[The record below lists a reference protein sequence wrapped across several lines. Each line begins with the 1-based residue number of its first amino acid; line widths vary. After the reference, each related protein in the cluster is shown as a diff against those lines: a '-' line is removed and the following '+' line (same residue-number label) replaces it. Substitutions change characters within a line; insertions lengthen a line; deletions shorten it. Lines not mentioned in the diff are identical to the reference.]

1 MNPIE
6 FNAYLETL
14 NIIRAKQD
22 PDTRYKI
29 AVIRET
35 SPVHNK
41 VYRNWLNRE
50 LGLED
55 LYQDL
60 LAQESA
66 SLQIAYP
73 KPVPDQP
80 LNPPG
85 C

>member
-1 MNPIE
+1 MSPIE
-6 FNAYLETL
+6 FNAYLESVGL
-14 NIIRAKQD
+14 FKSKQD
-22 PDTRYKI
+22 PELRYQI
-29 AVIRET
+29 AVLRET

-55 LYQDL
+55 LYHDL

-66 SLQIAYP
+66 SLQLP
-73 KPVPDQP
+73 VDRPVPDQP